1 MPKDYYETLGVARNA
16 TKEEIKKA
24 YKKLAKKHHP
34 DLNKSPEATEKFKE
48 INEAASVL
56 GDDKKRQMY
65 DTYGT
70 TTEGFA
76 PGTGGFGFTDFSRF
90 SEFGFDFED
99 IFDRF
104 FGGTAGFSP
113 RGRES
118 RTRGS
123 DIRHDIEISL
133 EEAAEGT
140 AKTVVVPRTD
150 ICEKCS
156 GTGAEKKEDIK
167 KCNECEG
174 TGYFRNTQRIA
185 FGTFTTTTTCGKC
198 RGKGTQIVH
207 SCRECR
213 GKGAVVRNVKIELKI
228 PAGIEDGSRL
238 RLSGEGDKGDIP
250 GNLYVFIHVKPH
262 NVFERVGND
271 IRIEVPITVTQ
282 AALGEEIEVPT
293 LKGKATLTIPEGT
306 QPGTVFR
313 MKGKGL
319 PDLETGHH
327 GDQKIKVNVKVPAK
341 LSKKQKE
348 LLQEFAKEEKKEK
361 GLFERMV

>member
-1 MPKDYYETLGVARNA
+1 MPKDYYQTLGVERNS

-65 DTYGT
+65 DTYGK
-70 TTEGFA
+70 TTEGFTA
-76 PGTGGFGFTDFSRF
+76 GEGGFGFTDFSRF

-104 FGGTAGFSP
+104 FGGSEGS
-113 RGRES
+113 GRRE
-118 RTRGS
+118 RARKGS
-123 DIRHDIEISL
+123 DLRHDIELNL
-133 EEAAEGT
+133 EEAAEET
-140 AKTVVVPRTD
+140 TKTVVFPRTES
-150 ICEKCS
+150 CEKCS

-167 KCNECEG
+167 KCSECSG

-185 FGTFTTTTTCGKC
+185 FGTFTTTSICGKC
-198 RGKGTQIVH
+198 KGKGTHITS

-213 GKGAVVRNVKIELKI
+213 GKGAVVRSRKLEVKI

-238 RLSGEGDKGDIP
+238 RIAGQGDLGEVP
-250 GNLYVFIHVKPH
+250 ELTGNLYLFIHIKPH
-262 NVFERVGND
+262 PVFERQGND
-271 IRIEVPITVTQ
+271 IRIEIQITITQ
-282 AALGEEIEVPT
+282 AALGAEVEVPT
-293 LKGKATLTIPEGT
+293 LKGKATLTIPPGT
-306 QPGTVFR
+306 QPETVFR
-313 MKGKGL
+313 MKGKGI

-327 GDQKIKVNVKVPAK
+327 GDQKIKATVKVPAK

-348 LLQEFAKEEKKEK
+348 LLQEFEKEEKK
-361 GLFERMV
+361 GLFEKMI